1 MAAGG
6 YLWRAKPYPSEMETC
21 GGGAKPGGIAPT
33 TLFGAIPGGERS
45 RLYQFRLGIETRVF
59 RN

>member
-6 YLWRAKPYPSEMETC
+6 YLRRAKPRPSGMETC
-21 GGGAKPGGIAPT
+21 GGGAKPGGMAPT
-33 TLFGAIPGGERS
+33 TLFGAIPGSGRS
-45 RLYQFRLGIETRVF
+45 RLYQFRLGIDTRVF